1 LKIAAGASVIFAS
14 SLPAFPQAGK
24 LTLVVRGGASERI
37 RTAEGSMRQSTG
49 KARAQLGYA
58 PRYEPEDAALESVRW
73 LIDHG
78 QLEVAS
84 PLKV

>member
-1 LKIAAGASVIFAS
+1 
-14 SLPAFPQAGK
+14 
-24 LTLVVRGGASERI
+24 
-37 RTAEGSMRQSTG
+37 MRPSTG

-58 PRYEPEDAALESVRW
+58 PRYEPKDAVLASVRW

-84 PLKV
+84 RLKV

>member
-1 LKIAAGASVIFAS
+1 
-14 SLPAFPQAGK
+14 
-24 LTLVVRGGASERI
+24 
-37 RTAEGSMRQSTG
+37 MRQSTG
-49 KARAQLGYA
+49 TTRSQLGYA
-58 PRYEPEDAALESVRW
+58 PCYEAEDAVLESVRR

>member
-1 LKIAAGASVIFAS
+1 VNGLCVGVSKS
-14 SLPAFPQAGK
+14 Q
-24 LTLVVRGGASERI
+24 
-37 RTAEGSMRQSTG
+37 GSMRQSTG

-58 PRYEPEDAALESVRW
+58 PCYEAEDAVLESVRW

-84 PLKV
+84 PLRV

>member
-1 LKIAAGASVIFAS
+1 
-14 SLPAFPQAGK
+14 
-24 LTLVVRGGASERI
+24 
-37 RTAEGSMRQSTG
+37 MRQSTG

-58 PRYEPEDAALESVRW
+58 TCYAPKDAVLESVRW

-84 PLKV
+84 PLKA